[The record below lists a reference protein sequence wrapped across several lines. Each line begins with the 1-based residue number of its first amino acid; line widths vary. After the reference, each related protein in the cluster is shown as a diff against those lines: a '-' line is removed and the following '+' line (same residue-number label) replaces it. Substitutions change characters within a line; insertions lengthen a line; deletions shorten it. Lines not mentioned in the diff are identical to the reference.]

1 MNRIPEINEVGNP
14 GESLNSYE
22 WAVFVN
28 LGGTA
33 SFRPLN
39 FQGAFLALI

>member
-22 WAVFVN
+22 WADCVN

-33 SFRPLN
+33 IFRPLN
-39 FQGAFLALI
+39 FSRGFFGLI